1 MYDMYKMLEQIIQID
16 TKIIDAIIVP
26 YIYDPMRV
34 HERGTKA
41 EMLLRSPIARKINN
55 MVWHNAFS
63 AEDRI
68 KYMDFVNEIADAI
81 IANGLFDDEN
91 RYLEHA
97 SYEFEKLTKLKDFNS
112 EISLKNFMKLN
123 YLLTLEALNTISK
136 DSNKEFLAQLSDLT
150 MLQILALGVICYNP

>member
-1 MYDMYKMLEQIIQID
+1 MTEQITQID

-55 MVWHNAFS
+55 MVWHNAFL
-63 AEDRI
+63 AEDRTE
-68 KYMDFVNEIADAI
+68 YMDFVNEIADAI
-81 IANGLFDDEN
+81 IANGLLDDEN

-97 SYEFEKLTKLKDFNS
+97 SYRFRVLIKLKDFNS
-112 EISLKNFMKLN
+112 EISLKDFMESN
-123 YLLTLEALNTISK
+123 YFLTLEALVKISK
-136 DSNKEFLAQLSDLT
+136 DPNEEFLAQLSDLT
-150 MLQILALGVICYNP
+150 MIQVLALGVICYNP